1 MKIEVKKGRP
11 ADYPAEAV
19 VVTHFEDSDAPEG
32 AARFLEGA
40 IGGLIDEIIKS
51 GDFHGKLHELA
62 VLYARAPIPAKRI
75 ILTGLGPKKN
85 FDLEKLRGAY
95 AKAARHIRE
104 LGLKEFTFFMD
115 ADDDPGQTMNQMTE
129 AALEGAV
136 LGLYQFTPYKTLE
149 RDKIKTIERVTVI
162 DDRDGAL
169 REIRAAAKTAEIIT
183 RAVHFARDLVSMPG
197 NEMTPSDMVQ
207 AARRIAKRKRV
218 SLKVLDAAQMKK
230 LGMHALL
237 GVARG
242 SDEPPKFIILEYGG
256 AKRGESPIVLVGK
269 GLTFDSG
276 GISIKPSENMGEM
289 KSDMAGGAA
298 VMGTIMAAAEL
309 QLPLNVVGLVP
320 ATENLP
326 GGCAYK
332 PGDILRS
339 LSGQT
344 IEVVN
349 TDAEG
354 RLILADALTYAQR
367 FKPAAVIDLATLT
380 GACKIALGDHVI
392 GMLGNDGPLKEK
404 IRMAGDQTG
413 ERVWELPLWEDYHE
427 LVKSD
432 VADFKNAGSR
442 VGGAI
447 TAAAFLSK
455 FVGDYPWVH
464 LDIAGPA
471 WLTKDKPYTPKGA
484 SGIGVRLMLQCLR
497 DWKRDAAAP

>member
-11 ADYPAEAV
+11 ADEPTEAL
-19 VVTHFEDSDAPEG
+19 VVTCFEDSDAPEG
-32 AARFLEGA
+32 AARFLKGS
-40 IGGLIDEIIKS
+40 IGELIGDIIKS
-51 GDFHGKLHELA
+51 GDFRGKLHEHA
-62 VLYARAPIPAKRI
+62 VLYTKDAIPAKRI
-75 ILTGLGPKKN
+75 ILTGLGPKRKFN
-85 FDLEKLRGAY
+85 LEILRGAY
-95 AKAARHIRE
+95 AKAARQIRGV
-104 LGLKEFTFFMD
+104 GLKEFSFYMD
-115 ADDDPGQTMNQMTE
+115 TGDSRQTMNQMIE
-129 AALEGAV
+129 AALEGAI

-149 RDKIKTIERVTVI
+149 RDKIKTIERLRVI
-162 DDRDGAL
+162 DDREDAL
-169 REIRAAAKTAEIIT
+169 SEIRDAARTAEIVT
-183 RAVHFARDLVSMPG
+183 RAVQFARDLVSSPG
-197 NEMTPSDMVQ
+197 NAMTPSDMAQ
-207 AARRIAKRKRV
+207 AARSIAKRKRV
-218 SLKVLDAAQMKK
+218 SVKVLDVAQMKK
-230 LGMHALL
+230 LGMNAFL

-242 SDEPPKFIILEYGG
+242 SEEPAKFIILEYRG
-256 AKRGESPIVLVGK
+256 AKRGDSHIVLVGK

-276 GISIKPSENMGEM
+276 GISIKPSENMGDM

-298 VMGTIMAAAEL
+298 VMGAIMAAADL

-367 FKPAAVIDLATLT
+367 FKPAAVIDIATLT

-392 GMLGNDGPLKEK
+392 GMLGNDGTLKEK

-413 ERVWELPLWEDYHE
+413 ERVWELPLWEEYHE
-427 LVKSD
+427 LIASD

-442 VGGAI
+442 AGGAI

-455 FVGDYPWVH
+455 FVGDTPWVH

-471 WLTKDKPYTPKGA
+471 WLSKDKPYTPKGA
-484 SGIGVRLMLQCLR
+484 TGVGVRLMVQCLR
-497 DWKRDAAAP
+497 DWNRDASPA

>member
-11 ADYPAEAV
+11 ADTPAEAL
-19 VVTHFEDSDAPEG
+19 VVTHFEDYDAPEG
-32 AARFLEGA
+32 TARFLEGA
-40 IGGLIDEIIKS
+40 IGGLIGEIIRS
-51 GDFHGKLHELA
+51 GDFQGKLYQLA
-62 VLYARAPIPAKRI
+62 VLYTKDALPAKRI
-75 ILTGLGPKKN
+75 ILTGLGQKKD

-95 AKAARHIRE
+95 AKAAQHIRT
-104 LGLKEFTFFMD
+104 LGLKEFTFFLD
-115 ADDDPGQTMNQMTE
+115 ADDPRQTISQMAE
-129 AALEGAV
+129 AALEGIM
-136 LGLYQFTPYKTLE
+136 LGLYQFTFYKTLE
-149 RDKIKTIERVTVI
+149 REKIKTLERVSVV
-162 DDRDGAL
+162 DDRDEAL
-169 REIRAAAKTAEIIT
+169 RDIRVAARTAEIVT
-183 RAVHFARDLVSMPG
+183 RAVHFARDLVSTPG
-197 NEMTPSDMVQ
+197 NEMTPFDMAQ
-207 AARRIAKRKRV
+207 AARKIAKRKRV
-218 SLKVLDAAQMKK
+218 SVKVLDVAQMQK
-230 LGMHALL
+230 LGMNALL

-242 SDEPPKFIILEYGG
+242 SDEPAQFIILEYRG

-276 GISIKPSENMGEM
+276 GISIKPAENMGEM

-298 VMGTIMAAAEL
+298 VMGTIMAAADL
-309 QLPLNVVGLVP
+309 QFPLNVVGLVP

-367 FKPAAVIDLATLT
+367 FKPAAVIDMATLT

-404 IRMAGDQTG
+404 IRRAGDRTG
-413 ERVWELPLWEDYHE
+413 ERVWELPLWEEYHE
-427 LVKSD
+427 LIASD
-432 VADFKNAGSR
+432 VADVKNAGSR
-442 VGGAI
+442 AGGAI

-455 FVGDYPWVH
+455 FIGDYPWVH

-471 WLTKDKPYTPKGA
+471 WLSKDKPYTPKGA
-484 SGIGVRLMLQCLR
+484 TGIGVRLMLQCLR
-497 DWKRDAAAP
+497 DWEKDAAPA

>member
-11 ADYPAEAV
+11 ADYPAEAL

-40 IGGLIDEIIKS
+40 IGGLLDEIIQS

-75 ILTGLGPKKN
+75 ILTGLGQKKN
-85 FDLEKLRGAY
+85 FNLEKLRGAY

-104 LGLKEFTFFMD
+104 LGLKEVTFFMD
-115 ADDDPGQTMNQMTE
+115 ADDPGQTLNQMTE

-149 RDKIKTIERVTVI
+149 RDKIKTIERVTVV

-207 AARRIAKRKRV
+207 AARGIAKRKRV
-218 SLKVLDAAQMKK
+218 SLKVLDAVQMKK

-309 QLPLNVVGLVP
+309 QLPLNIVGLVP

-404 IRMAGDQTG
+404 IRRAGDQTG

-497 DWKRDAAAP
+497 DWKRDAASP

>member
-11 ADYPAEAV
+11 ADYPAEAL

-40 IGGLIDEIIKS
+40 IGGLLDEIIQS

-75 ILTGLGPKKN
+75 ILTGLGQKKN
-85 FDLEKLRGAY
+85 FNLEKLRGAY

-104 LGLKEFTFFMD
+104 LGLKEVTFFMD
-115 ADDDPGQTMNQMTE
+115 ADDPGQTLNQMTE

-149 RDKIKTIERVTVI
+149 RDKIKTIERVTVV

-207 AARRIAKRKRV
+207 AARGIAKRKRV
-218 SLKVLDAAQMKK
+218 SLKVLDAVQMKK

-309 QLPLNVVGLVP
+309 QLPLNIVGLVP

-404 IRMAGDQTG
+404 IRRAGDQTG

-484 SGIGVRLMLQCLR
+484 SGIGVRLMLRCLR
-497 DWKRDAAAP
+497 DWKRDASAP

>member
-11 ADYPAEAV
+11 ADCPAEAL

-32 AARFLEGA
+32 ADRFLGGA

-75 ILTGLGPKKN
+75 ILTGLGPKK
-85 FDLEKLRGAY
+85 DVDMEKLRGAY
-95 AKAARHIRE
+95 AKAAQHIRA

-115 ADDDPGQTMNQMTE
+115 TDDSRQTMNQMTE
-129 AALEGAV
+129 AAMEGAI
-136 LGLYQFTPYKTLE
+136 LGLYQFTPYKTME
-149 RDKIKTIERVTVI
+149 REKIKIIERITVV
-162 DDRDGAL
+162 DDRDDAL
-169 REIRAAAKTAEIIT
+169 REIRAAAKTAEIVA
-183 RAVHFARDLVSMPG
+183 RAVYFARDLVSTPG
-197 NEMTPSDMVQ
+197 NEMTPSAMAQ
-207 AARRIAKRKRV
+207 AARRIAKRQRV

-242 SDEPPKFIILEYGG
+242 SDEPPKFIILEYRG

-326 GGCAYK
+326 GGHALK
-332 PGDILRS
+332 PGDILKS
-339 LSGQT
+339 FSGQT

-354 RLILADALTYAQR
+354 RLILADALTYAQG
-367 FKPAAVIDLATLT
+367 FEPAAVIDLATLT

-404 IRMAGDQTG
+404 IKRAGDQTG

-432 VADFKNAGSR
+432 VADFKNAGGR
-442 VGGAI
+442 AGGAI

-497 DWKRDAAAP
+497 DWKRDASAP

>member
-11 ADYPAEAV
+11 ADYPAEAL
-19 VVTHFEDSDAPEG
+19 VVTRFEDSDASKS
-32 AARFLEGA
+32 ADQFLGGA
-40 IGGLIDEIIKS
+40 IGGLLDEIIKS

-62 VLYARAPIPAKRI
+62 ILYARAPVPAKRI
-75 ILTGLGPKKN
+75 VLTGLGQKKN

-95 AKAARHIRE
+95 AKAARHIRA

-115 ADDDPGQTMNQMTE
+115 TDDPRQTMNQMTE
-129 AALEGAV
+129 AALEGAI

-149 RDKIKTIERVTVI
+149 RDKIKTIERITVV
-162 DDRDGAL
+162 DDRNDAL
-169 REIRAAAKTAEIIT
+169 REIRAAAKTAEIVA
-183 RAVHFARDLVSMPG
+183 RAVHFARDLVSTPG
-197 NEMTPSDMVQ
+197 NEMTPSDMVR

-218 SLKVLDAAQMKK
+218 SLKVIDAAQMKK

-242 SDEPPKFIILEYGG
+242 SDEPPKFIILEYQG

-309 QLPLNVVGLVP
+309 NLPLNVVGLVP

-326 GGCAYK
+326 GGRAYK

-404 IRMAGDQTG
+404 IRRAGDQTG

-447 TAAAFLSK
+447 TAAVFLSK

-471 WLTKDKPYTPKGA
+471 WLTKDKTYTPKGA

-497 DWKRDAAAP
+497 DWKRDASAP

>member
-11 ADYPAEAV
+11 ADYPAEAL
-19 VVTHFEDSDAPEG
+19 VVTHFEDSDAPAG

-62 VLYARAPIPAKRI
+62 VLYARTPIPAKRI
-75 ILTGLGPKKN
+75 ILTGLGQKKN
-85 FDLEKLRGAY
+85 FNLEKLRGAY

-104 LGLKEFTFFMD
+104 LGLKEVTFFVD
-115 ADDDPGQTMNQMTE
+115 ADDPGQTMNQMTE

-136 LGLYQFTPYKTLE
+136 LGLYQFTLYKTLE
-149 RDKIKTIERVTVI
+149 RDKIKTIERVTVV

-169 REIRAAAKTAEIIT
+169 REIRAAAKTAEVIT
-183 RAVHFARDLVSMPG
+183 RAVYFARDLVSMPG

-256 AKRGESPIVLVGK
+256 AKRGEPPIVLVGK

-404 IRMAGDQTG
+404 IRRAGDQTG

-484 SGIGVRLMLQCLR
+484 SGIGVRLMLRCLR
-497 DWKRDAAAP
+497 DWKRDASAP

>member
-11 ADYPAEAV
+11 ADEPTEAL
-19 VVTHFEDSDAPEG
+19 VVTCFEDSDAPEG
-32 AARFLEGA
+32 AARFLKGS
-40 IGGLIDEIIKS
+40 IGELIGDIIKS
-51 GDFHGKLHELA
+51 GDFRGKLHEHA
-62 VLYARAPIPAKRI
+62 VLYTKDAIPAKRI
-75 ILTGLGPKKN
+75 ILTGLGPKRKFN
-85 FDLEKLRGAY
+85 LEILRGAY
-95 AKAARHIRE
+95 AKAARQIRGV
-104 LGLKEFTFFMD
+104 GLKEFSFYMD
-115 ADDDPGQTMNQMTE
+115 TGDSRQTMNQMIE
-129 AALEGAV
+129 AALEGAI

-149 RDKIKTIERVTVI
+149 RDKIKTIERLRVI
-162 DDRDGAL
+162 DDREDAL
-169 REIRAAAKTAEIIT
+169 SEIRDAARTAEIVT
-183 RAVHFARDLVSMPG
+183 RAVQFARDLVSSPG
-197 NEMTPSDMVQ
+197 NAMTPSDMAQ
-207 AARRIAKRKRV
+207 AARSIAKRKRV
-218 SLKVLDAAQMKK
+218 SVKVLDVAQMKK
-230 LGMHALL
+230 LGMNAFL

-242 SDEPPKFIILEYGG
+242 SEEPAKFIILEYRG
-256 AKRGESPIVLVGK
+256 AKRGDSPIVLVGK

-276 GISIKPSENMGEM
+276 GISIKPSENMGDM

-298 VMGTIMAAAEL
+298 VMGAIMAAADL

-367 FKPAAVIDLATLT
+367 FKPAAVIDIATLT

-392 GMLGNDGPLKEK
+392 GMLGNDGTLKEK

-413 ERVWELPLWEDYHE
+413 ERVWELPLWEEYHE
-427 LVKSD
+427 LIASD

-442 VGGAI
+442 AGGVI

-455 FVGDYPWVH
+455 FVGDTPWVH

-471 WLTKDKPYTPKGA
+471 WLSKDKPYTPKGA
-484 SGIGVRLMLQCLR
+484 TGVGVRLMVQCLR
-497 DWKRDAAAP
+497 DWNRDASPA